1 MPIGRRHALLLLQ
14 NGTRTSQTGSPPAC
28 DKNGDSMAFLLGALS
43 GLAVVG
49 FGVARLKARRN
60 QKRTVQT
67 LFAVVKK

>member
-1 MPIGRRHALLLLQ
+1 
-14 NGTRTSQTGSPPAC
+14 
-28 DKNGDSMAFLLGALS
+28 MAFLLGALS